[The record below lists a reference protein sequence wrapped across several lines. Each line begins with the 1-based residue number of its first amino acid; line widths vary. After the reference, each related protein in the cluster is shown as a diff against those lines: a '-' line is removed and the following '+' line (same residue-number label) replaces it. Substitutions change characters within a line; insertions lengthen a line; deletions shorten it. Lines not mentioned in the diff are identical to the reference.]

1 MRKKY
6 IVTVESKVGTC
17 DNDLFEKMA
26 KKGDITAIKLTEII
40 GKIVLNSVVVK
51 VRKLVEDINIIK
63 NTNTL
68 IEIARL
74 NL

>member
-1 MRKKY
+1 MFRNNKSL
-6 IVTVESKVGTC
+6 VAVRERERERELHF
-17 DNDLFEKMA
+17 N
-26 KKGDITAIKLTEII
+26 EII
-40 GKIVLNSVVVK
+40 EKIVLNSVVVK